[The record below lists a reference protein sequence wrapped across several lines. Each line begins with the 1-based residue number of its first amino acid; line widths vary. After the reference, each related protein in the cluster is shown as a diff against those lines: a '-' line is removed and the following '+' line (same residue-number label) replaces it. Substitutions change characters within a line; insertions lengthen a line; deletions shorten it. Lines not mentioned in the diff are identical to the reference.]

1 MGKMGQNTQEIAKP
15 AANEVLLVTSGDL
28 RQSANQVCWP
38 AQRDME
44 EKLTAAFAQ
53 KGYKLVRAHAYDD
66 KVKHGFISSQ
76 RQGMDV
82 FMKIHPDAKL
92 VFATAAWQYSHHVL
106 PGLRS
111 HRGPILTA
119 ANWSG
124 QWPGL
129 VGLLNLNGSLIK
141 AGMPFSSIWSKD
153 FTDAY
158 FRDALDEWLRTG
170 KITHDLSHV
179 RALDTGKL
187 PAESAKLGAELAVE
201 LQHRKAIMGI
211 FDEGCMGMYN
221 AIIDD
226 ELLNPA
232 GVFKERLSQ
241 SALVAKMRTVSD
253 AEANAV
259 YQWLVAKEVKFDFGK
274 DEATELTLD
283 QVLGQCRMYIAAVRI
298 AHEFGCD
305 AVGIQYQQG
314 LKDMAPASDLAEGML
329 NNSDRPPVYAEGT
342 AEGTKEELYAGGP
355 LPHFNE
361 VDECAGVDEMITN
374 RCWKALG
381 LDPSTTLHDVRWGE
395 HYKGDGIDDFVW
407 LLQISG
413 AAPAS
418 HFAGGY
424 AGATSERQPA
434 MYFPLGGGTLKGV
447 GKPGE
452 IVWSRVFVEGSALH
466 CDIGQGTVVSLP
478 AAETER
484 RWRET
489 TVQWPIVHTILHGVS
504 QNQMMARHRA
514 NHVNVAYAPSAEAA
528 GKALTTKAAML
539 AELGI
544 HVHLCGVTQ

>member
-1 MGKMGQNTQEIAKP
+1 MATAAHHAPMP

-28 RQSANQVCWP
+28 RLSANQTCWP

-44 EKLTAAFAQ
+44 EKLSAAFAQ
-53 KGYKLVRAHAYDD
+53 KGVKLVRAHAYDE
-66 KVKHGFISSQ
+66 KLKHGFISSQ

-82 FMKIHPDAKL
+82 FMRIHPQAWL

-111 HRGPILTA
+111 HEGPILTV

-129 VGLLNLNGSLIK
+129 VGLLNLNGSLVK
-141 AGMPFSSIWSKD
+141 AGKPFSSIWSKD

-158 FRDALDEWLRTG
+158 FQDALDAWLRDG
-170 KITHDLSHV
+170 KIAHDLSHV
-179 RALDTGKL
+179 RALDKSKL
-187 PAESAKLGAELAVE
+187 PAASAQLGAQLAAELR
-201 LQHRKAIMGI
+201 HRKAIMGV

-232 GVFKERLSQ
+232 GIFKERLSQ
-241 SALVAKMRTVSD
+241 SALVAKMRTVEDSE
-253 AEANAV
+253 AEAV
-259 YQWLVAKEVKFDFGK
+259 YQWLIDKGVKFTFGK
-274 DEATELTLD
+274 DTATELTLE
-283 QVLGQCRMYIAAVRI
+283 QMLEQCRMYIAAIRI

-305 AVGIQYQQG
+305 AIGIQYQQG
-314 LKDMAPASDLAEGML
+314 LKDMVPASDLAEGML
-329 NNSDRPPVYAEGT
+329 NNADRPPVYAEGT
-342 AEGTKEELYAGGP
+342 TNELYAGGP

-361 VDECAGVDEMITN
+361 VDECAGVDAIVTN
-374 RCWKALG
+374 LCWKALG

-395 HYKGDGIDDFVW
+395 HYKDDNIDAFVW

-413 AAPAS
+413 AAPAN

-424 AGATSERQPA
+424 AGAASERQPA
-434 MYFPLGGGTLKGV
+434 MYFPLGGGSLKGI

-452 IVWSRVFVEGSALH
+452 IVWSRVFVDGGALH
-466 CDIGQGTVVSLP
+466 ADLGRGTVVSLP
-478 AAETER
+478 AKETER

-489 TVQWPIVHTILHGVS
+489 TIQWPIVHAILHGVS

-514 NHVNVAYAPSAEAA
+514 NHLNVAYATSAESAD
-528 GKALTTKAAML
+528 KAIATKAAML
-539 AELGI
+539 AELGVQ
-544 HVHLCGVTQ
+544 VHLCGVTQ

>member
-1 MGKMGQNTQEIAKP
+1 MGKSSQEIAKP

-38 AQRDME
+38 AQHDME

-82 FMKIHPDAKL
+82 FMKIHPEAKL

-111 HRGPILTA
+111 HKGPILTA

-141 AGMPFSSIWSKD
+141 AGKPFSSIWSKD

-158 FRDALDEWLRTG
+158 FRDSLDEWLRTG

-179 RALDTGKL
+179 HTLDKSKL
-187 PAESAKLGAELAVE
+187 PAESAKLGVELAAE

-232 GVFKERLSQ
+232 GIFKERLSQ

-259 YQWLVAKEVKFDFGK
+259 YQWLVAKGVKFDFGK

-283 QVLGQCRMYIAAVRI
+283 QVLGQCRMYVAAVRI

-329 NNSDRPPVYAEGT
+329 NNSERPPVFAEGS
-342 AEGTKEELYAGGP
+342 KEELYAGGP

-413 AAPAS
+413 AAPAQ
-418 HFAGGY
+418 HFVGGY
-424 AGATSERQPA
+424 SGAISERQPA
-434 MYFPLGGGTLKGV
+434 MYFPLGGGSLKGV

-452 IVWSRVFVEGSALH
+452 IVWSRIFVEGGALH
-466 CDIGQGTVVSLP
+466 CDIGRGTVVSLP

-514 NHVNVAYAPSAEAA
+514 NHVNVAYAPSVEAA
-528 GKALTTKAAML
+528 GKALATKAAML

-544 HVHLCGVTQ
+544 HVHFCGVTQ